1 MDEPPMKKLEE
12 LPGEDVAQPG
22 AAQGTVDSK
31 HSPCR
36 VIIRTRVTNIN
47 GPPEDRAYNLGQI
60 FCSHV
65 LNRQLRVAPDG
76 DDENC
81 EQPVDAVHFLPLCDS
96 PQPVHAWFMYDLNF
110 DRRQRAPQ
118 DLAQIPHEVYLC
130 SLIDGRWIFTRRRI
144 WSDEARK
151 RSASHQWGGPSK
163 AKSHIA
169 MK

>member
-1 MDEPPMKKLEE
+1 MDEPPVKKLEG
-12 LPGEDVAQPG
+12 LPGEDVAQAR
-22 AAQGTVDSK
+22 AAQGAVDSK

-36 VIIRTRVTNIN
+36 VIIRTRVTNIS
-47 GPPEDRAYNLGQI
+47 GPPEDRAHNLGQI

-76 DDENC
+76 DDGGDG
-81 EQPVDAVHFLPLCDS
+81 QPFDAVHFLPLCDS
-96 PQPVHAWFMYDLNF
+96 PRPVHAWFMYDLNF
-110 DRRQRAPQ
+110 DSRGSPQ

-130 SLIDGRWIFTRRRI
+130 SLIDGRWIFTRRGI

-163 AKSHIA
+163 AESPA
-169 MK
+169 PTN